1 MKRLKFS
8 HVDILFFLSL
18 FLITV
23 VFVCCSPDIFRQL
36 MVHFHRAGL
45 PKEEYVF
52 FYIDIFGRS
61 LESRPSQPW
70 ARGDTDDVFAKE
82 AFQVIKAFQKH
93 ERKLWTNRD

>member
-1 MKRLKFS
+1 MNYEEADVFS
-8 HVDILFFLSL
+8 CRYPFFLSL

-82 AFQVIKAFQKH
+82 AFQVIKAFHKTW
-93 ERKLWTNRD
+93 EKIMDK